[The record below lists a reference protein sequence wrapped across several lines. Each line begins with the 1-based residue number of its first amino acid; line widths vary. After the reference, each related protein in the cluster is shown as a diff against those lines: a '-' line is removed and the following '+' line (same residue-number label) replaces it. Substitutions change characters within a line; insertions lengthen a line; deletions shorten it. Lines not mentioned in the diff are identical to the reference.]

1 MKNKKSLK
9 IIELLKK
16 NIRKKIQEKRNSL
29 SIKYREK
36 SSILIAEK
44 FLHSGYYINS
54 KNIFIYHPVRSEV
67 NTTII
72 IREAL
77 KNKKNIILPRV
88 YNNKLELYFVTDL
101 STQLKNGAYNIMEP
115 VTDLCKPAK
124 ISDIDVVVVPG
135 VSFDKKFN
143 RLGYGGGYYDKIL
156 SCIPIKIK
164 KIALCFD
171 IQIIDALPASEHD
184 IKVDTII
191 TETKIYQPL

>member
-1 MKNKKSLK
+1 P
-9 IIELLKK
+9 
-16 NIRKKIQEKRNSL
+16 
-29 SIKYREK
+29 
-36 SSILIAEK
+36 
-44 FLHSGYYINS
+44 F
-54 KNIFIYHPVRSEV
+54 RSEV

-77 KNKKNIILPRV
+77 KSKKNIILPRV

-101 STQLKNGAYNIMEP
+101 SIQLKNGVYNIMEP
-115 VTDLCKPAK
+115 VTELCKPAK

-156 SCIPIKIK
+156 SHIPEKIK

-171 IQIIDALPASEHD
+171 IQIVDALPVSEHD

-191 TETKIYQPL
+191 TETKIYQLL